1 MATFDSLTII
11 VLTTRHAI
19 ALFTTLQ
26 FINCFTFDFGLISLR
41 NTSRIVL
48 VLIQTKVYVVS
59 LGSRG
64 ILARGN

>member
-11 VLTTRHAI
+11 ALTMRHAI
-19 ALFTTLQ
+19 APFTTLQ

-48 VLIQTKVYVVS
+48 VLIQTKV
-59 LGSRG
+59 
-64 ILARGN
+64 